1 MAKITLEITEVVNGL
16 TITENPIT
24 LTSDGLLATAST
36 IASSV
41 VYSATGAIA
50 ATNVQAALTELDT
63 EKMAIAGGT
72 FTGDVGFTGAS
83 SSMKWDTSAD
93 QLKFNDGVKAVF
105 GAANSLTDADLEIYH
120 ISGNS
125 YLRDTGA
132 GTLFIQTDGPGISL
146 GSTTNN
152 AALSATFV
160 PGAAGTLYHNYSKK
174 FETTSSGIDVTGLVE
189 FDSLSGTGSVAITN
203 ILDEDNMASNSATA
217 LATQQSIKAYVDA
230 QQDTVD
236 TFAEILALSNTTG
249 GTDLSVSTNDK
260 VQFRDAAIYINS
272 STDGQLDIV
281 ADTEIQ
287 LAATTVDLNGVLDV
301 SGNIVVGG
309 TVDGRDVAS
318 DGTKLDGLET
328 KLDGI
333 EASATA
339 DQSNAE
345 IRAAVEAATDS
356 NVFTDADHTK
366 LNGVAANATANVG
379 DITNVIAG
387 NGLSGGGTSGEV
399 TLAVDTSIV
408 VTKSDT
414 QTLTNKTLTAPDIN
428 TPDIDGGTIDG
439 TVIGG
444 ATPAAGT
451 FSAVNI
457 ASGTPTILLNDTDGN
472 EQFKIVHQ
480 GGNSYVSS
488 FGTGSAYG
496 AMTFYRNKTPA
507 DAKAV
512 FKFNSN
518 GDFIALSDDG
528 TTNVLKV
535 SATNDRVGINTSSP
549 AVDLDVVGTTASTQL
564 NIKTSLALN
573 TATTIK
579 NDTNL
584 SGWVYTGKTLDVNT
598 EQPVANGVY
607 LADSGRKLYITGSN
621 GDFIDRYEL
630 STPYDVTTAGTK
642 TVSGNVGDTSPQD
655 LVIADSGTKA
665 YVLGTQ
671 NDVIRHF
678 TLGAGDADP
687 YDITSWSLA
696 NAVDITSTDNTPTGF
711 DIKADGTKV
720 WIVGSQ
726 NDSIYQFTMSTPFD
740 ISTIGSLVTYDMTA
754 DGITNPTGISVSADG
769 TRIYVLDQAGDDIT
783 RYDLSTSYSIASSSI
798 TKFSNFYVGNEGVVP
813 QGLWVDESNKVVL
826 VVDSTENSVQQYT
839 TDANTAV
846 VDTDNLFIDGP
857 VSIDETLFVS
867 GVIRGDKGFS
877 IGGYTTLQGVVTL
890 GNTVIGNSAG
900 TSATMGHVSGTNS
913 VTVGRSTKTQT
924 VSIHD
929 AVTESGETATVN
941 IGTSGASGS
950 TTNINIGGG
959 VGTCTTTVDADLVI
973 PGETPASA
981 TAAGTQG
988 QIAWDVN
995 YIYICTAT
1003 NTWKRV
1009 AIGTW

>member
-1 MAKITLEITEVVNGL
+1 
-16 TITENPIT
+16 
-24 LTSDGLLATAST
+24 
-36 IASSV
+36 
-41 VYSATGAIA
+41 
-50 ATNVQAALTELDT
+50 
-63 EKMAIAGGT
+63 
-72 FTGDVGFTGAS
+72 
-83 SSMKWDTSAD
+83 
-93 QLKFNDGVKAVF
+93 
-105 GAANSLTDADLEIYH
+105 
-120 ISGNS
+120 
-125 YLRDTGA
+125 
-132 GTLFIQTDGPGISL
+132 
-146 GSTTNN
+146 
-152 AALSATFV
+152 
-160 PGAAGTLYHNYSKK
+160 
-174 FETTSSGIDVTGLVE
+174 
-189 FDSLSGTGSVAITN
+189 
-203 ILDEDNMASNSATA
+203 MASNSDTA

-309 TVDGRDVAS
+309 TVDGRDIAS
-318 DGTKLDGLET
+318 DGTKLDGFET

-366 LNGVAANATANVG
+366 LNGIEASATADQSNAEIRSAVEAATDSNVFTDADHTKLNGIEASATADQSNAEIRSAVEAATDSNVFTDADHTKLNGIEASATADQSNAEIRSAVEAATDSNVFTDADHTKLNGVAANATANVG
-379 DITNVIAG
+379 DITNVITG

-399 TLAVDTSIV
+399 TVAVDTSIV
-408 VTKSDT
+408 VTKNDT
-414 QTLTNKTLTAPDIN
+414 QTLTNKTLTSPDIN

-439 TVIGG
+439 ATIG
-444 ATPAAGT
+444 ATTPAAGT
-451 FSAVNI
+451 FS
-457 ASGTPTILLNDTDGN
+457 G
-472 EQFKIVHQ
+472 IV
-480 GGNSYVSS
+480 S
-488 FGTGSAYG
+488 
-496 AMTFYRNKTPA
+496 
-507 DAKAV
+507 
-512 FKFNSN
+512 
-518 GDFIALSDDG
+518 
-528 TTNVLKV
+528 
-535 SATNDRVGINTSSP
+535 
-549 AVDLDVVGTTASTQL
+549 GTTASTQL

-584 SGWVYTGKTLDVNT
+584 SGWSYTGKTLDINT
-598 EQPVANGVY
+598 EQPVATGVY

-630 STPYDVTTAGTK
+630 STPYDVTSAGTK
-642 TVSGNVGDTSPQD
+642 TVSGNVGDTNPQD

-665 YVLGTQ
+665 YILGTQ

-696 NAVDITSTDNTPTGF
+696 NAVDITSTDNSPTGF

-720 WIVGSQ
+720 WIVGTQ

-740 ISTIGSLVTYDMTA
+740 ISTIGNLVTYDLTA
-754 DGITNPTGISVSADG
+754 DNINNPTGISVSADG
-769 TRIYVLDQAGDDIT
+769 SRLHVLGQGGDDIT
-783 RYDLSTSYSIASSSI
+783 RYDLSTAHSIASSSI
-798 TKFSNFYVGNEGVVP
+798 TRFNNFYVGFEGIAP
-813 QGLWVDESNKVVL
+813 QGLWIDESNKIVL
-826 VVDSTENSVQQYT
+826 VVDSTLNSVQQYT

-846 VDTDNLFIDGP
+846 LDTDNLFIDGS
-857 VSIDETLFVS
+857 VYVNENLFMS
-867 GVIRGDKGFS
+867 GTTRFDGPFSVAGF
-877 IGGYTTLQGVVTL
+877 TTLQGVATV

-900 TSATMGHVSGTNS
+900 TTATMGHVSGTNS

-929 AVTESGETATVN
+929 AVTESGQTATVN

-959 VGTCTTTVDADLVI
+959 VGTCTTTIDADLVI

-981 TAAGTQG
+981 TAAGTAG

>member
-41 VYSATGAIA
+41 VYSATGGIG

-63 EKMAIAGGT
+63 EKLNLSGGT
-72 FTGDVGFTGAS
+72 ITGDFTLTGDHIS
-83 SSMKWDTSAD
+83 KTVRFD
-93 QLKFNDGVKAVF
+93 QSENLLKVSDGVTLGF
-105 GAANSLTDADLEIYH
+105 GIGNALADTDLEIFH
-120 ISGNS
+120 VSNQS
-125 YLRDTGA
+125 YIRDTGA
-132 GTLFIQTDGPGISL
+132 GTLFIQTDGPSITL
-146 GSTTNN
+146 GGTTNN
-152 AALSATFV
+152 NVVSGQFI
-160 PGAAGTLYHNYSKK
+160 PGAEATLYHDSNAKI
-174 FETTSSGIDVTGLVE
+174 TTTANGVDVTGLVE
-189 FDSLSGTGSVAITN
+189 FDSLSGTGSVAITD

-217 LATQQSIKAYVDA
+217 LATQQSTKAYVDA
-230 QQDTVD
+230 QVQSKDNSDEITEGSTNLYFTNARADARIAAADT
-236 TFAEILALSNTTG
+236 G
-249 GTDLSVSTNDK
+249 DLSEGSNLYFTNA
-260 VQFRDAAIYINS
+260 RADARIAA
-272 STDGQLDIV
+272 
-281 ADTEIQ
+281 ADTGDLSEGSNLYYTDARADARI
-287 LAATTVDLNGVLDV
+287 AANLIDEDGF
-301 SGNIVVGG
+301 G
-309 TVDGRDVAS
+309 TN
-318 DGTKLDGLET
+318 
-328 KLDGI
+328 
-333 EASATA
+333 SATRVPSQ
-339 DQSNAE
+339 QSVKAY
-345 IRAAVEAATDS
+345 IAAQ
-356 NVFTDADHTK
+356 
-366 LNGVAANATANVG
+366 TANIQG

-387 NGLSGGGTSGEV
+387 NGLSGGGTSGEA

-457 ASGTPTILLNDTDGN
+457 ASDTPTFILNDTDGN
-472 EQFKIVHQ
+472 EHFKIVHQ

-512 FKFNSN
+512 FKFTSA

-535 SATNDRVGINTSSP
+535 NAVTDRVGINTGSP

-584 SGWVYTGKTLDVNT
+584 SGWAYTGKTLDVNT

-630 STPYDVTTAGTK
+630 NTPYDVTTAGTK

-696 NAVDITSTDNTPTGF
+696 NAVDITSTDNSPTGF

-720 WIVGSQ
+720 WIVGTQ

-798 TKFSNFYVGNEGVVP
+798 TKFNNFYVGNEGIVP
-813 QGLWVDESNKVVL
+813 QGLWVDESNKTVL

-846 VDTDNLFIDGP
+846 VDTDNLFIDGS
-857 VSIDETLFVS
+857 VSVDETLFVL
-867 GVIRGDKGFS
+867 GDIRGDTGFS
-877 IGGYTTLQGVVTL
+877 VGGFTTLQGVTTV

-900 TSATMGHVSGTNS
+900 TTATMGHVSGTNS

-988 QIAWDVN
+988 QIAWDDD
-995 YIYICTAT
+995 YIYICIAT
-1003 NTWKRV
+1003 DTWKRA